1 MNLSLTRPLAIFD
14 LETTGLNITKDRI
27 VEIAIIKVHPNGNEE
42 YFNKRIN
49 PDMPIPKE
57 TSLIHGIYD
66 KDIENEPKFSEI
78 ADELVSFLGD
88 ADLAGYN
95 SNKFDI
101 PVLSEELL
109 RIGNTFD
116 VSNRKFVDVQNI
128 FHKMEQRT
136 LAAAYKFYC
145 NKEIENAHNALADT
159 TATWEVLKAQIEK
172 YDSLEKNIDSLSDF
186 SKAGNYN
193 LLDFAG
199 RLAIN
204 DDGEAIYNFGKNK
217 GKTVKE
223 IAISEPGYYGWML
236 NADFPL
242 YTKQCLKKEMEK
254 IKKEIESE
262 GKPKERKQLNNF
274 SENKKTTESNESISD
289 KLDALKNKF
298 K

>member
-27 VEIAIIKVHPNGNEE
+27 VEIAIIKVHPNGGEE

-49 PDMPIPKE
+49 PDMPIPEE

-78 ADELVSFLGD
+78 ADELVTFIGD

-109 RIGNTFD
+109 RVGNTFD

-204 DDGEAIYNFGKNK
+204 ENGEAMYNFGKNK

-254 IKKEIESE
+254 IKKEIESD

-274 SENKKTTESNESISD
+274 SDKKNTIESDESISD
-289 KLDALKNKF
+289 KLEALKNKF

>member
-1 MNLSLTRPLAIFD
+1 MNLSLKRPLAIFD

-27 VEIAIIKVHPNGNEE
+27 VEIAIIKVHPNGEEE
-42 YFNKRIN
+42 YFSKRVN
-49 PDMPIPKE
+49 PEMPIPEE
-57 TSLIHGIYD
+57 TSLIHGIYT

-78 ADELVSFLGD
+78 AEELVSFLGD

-109 RIGNTFD
+109 RVGNTFD

-172 YDSLEKNIDSLSDF
+172 YDTLEKNIDSLSDF

-204 DDGEAIYNFGKNK
+204 ENNEAVYNFGKNK
-217 GKTVKE
+217 GKTIKE

-242 YTKQCLKKEMEK
+242 YTKQCLKIEMEK
-254 IKKEIESE
+254 IKKEIELDN
-262 GKPKERKQLNNF
+262 KPKERKQLNNF
-274 SENKKTTESNESISD
+274 SEKKINR
-289 KLDALKNKF
+289 
-298 K
+298 